1 MQKWGGRIPTLLSEK
16 IVNSFEQRVIALFDV
31 VHPLDRVARAG
42 YVVRGVAEPESVS
55 AHSHFVS
62 LLALLVLDECP
73 GQFDRDKVLTLAIIH
88 DLSEAKLMDI
98 PMPYAD
104 AYLKDA
110 KDTAEQ
116 MIIEELFAGF
126 APKYA
131 QYHQEFLDLE
141 TPEARLM
148 RGLDKVQLIM
158 KIVFYERERRGY
170 LDEFWKNPGN
180 FNDYGI
186 EIVSRL
192 FDALCHKA
200 GKQRPVNR

>member
-1 MQKWGGRIPTLLSEK
+1 MT
-16 IVNSFEQRVIALFDV
+16 SFEQRVITLFSV
-31 VHPLDRVARAG
+31 VHPLDRIARAG

-73 GQFDRDKVLTLAIIH
+73 QFDREKVLSLAIIH

-126 APKYA
+126 DSRYA
-131 QYHQEFLDLE
+131 QYHQEFLDLASS
-141 TPEARLM
+141 EAKLV
-148 RGLDKVQLIM
+148 RGLDKVQLIL
-158 KIVFYERERRGY
+158 KILFYEREHRGY
-170 LDEFWKNPGN
+170 LEEFWKNPGN

-192 FDALCHKA
+192 FDALCQKA
-200 GKQRPVNR
+200 GKIRPV